1 MDDGF
6 LQQYLS
12 LFDEFDVLAAF
23 WVNIQLTFFAGIL
36 ALILGTVLA
45 TMRISPVPSLRWA
58 GSTYVTLLR
67 NTPLTIIMVFCVL
80 GLWGQL
86 GITLSPDFT
95 TNFFRL
101 AVVGLTVYHAAF
113 VCEALRSGVNTVPVG
128 QAEASRALGFTFGQ
142 TLGTIVLPQALRSV
156 VPPLTSVEIALLKNT
171 TIAAGFSVFE
181 AGGIYQNLSERGYNV
196 LVGLL
201 WVAVGFLILVVPLT
215 LLQRNLERRWS
226 VAR

>member
-1 MDDGF
+1 M
-6 LQQYLS
+6 L
-12 LFDEFDVLAAF
+12 LAA
-23 WVNIQLTFFAGIL
+23 
-36 ALILGTVLA
+36 
-45 TMRISPVPSLRWA
+45 MRVSPVPVLRVFGA
-58 GSTYVTLLR
+58 GYVNIVR
-67 NTPLTIIMVFCVL
+67 NTPLTLVFFFFAFAYPRL
-80 GLWGQL
+80 E
-86 GITLSPDFT
+86 IADLS
-95 TNFFRL
+95 FFARACMAL
-101 AVVGLTVYHAAF
+101 IVYTSAF
-113 VCEALRSGVNTVPVG
+113 VCEVVRSGVNTVPVG

-201 WVAVGFLILVVPLT
+201 WVAVGFLILVIPLT

-226 VAR
+226 VSR